1 MLVLLRAV
9 NWKGTTNFHD
19 FGVRNKFRHL
29 AQNIYDE
36 QHIILSCFSYKTKEK
51 ALGMT
56 MHIDSAATYIFIYLK
71 MYPEHGK
78 ELT

>member
-1 MLVLLRAV
+1 
-9 NWKGTTNFHD
+9 
-19 FGVRNKFRHL
+19 L